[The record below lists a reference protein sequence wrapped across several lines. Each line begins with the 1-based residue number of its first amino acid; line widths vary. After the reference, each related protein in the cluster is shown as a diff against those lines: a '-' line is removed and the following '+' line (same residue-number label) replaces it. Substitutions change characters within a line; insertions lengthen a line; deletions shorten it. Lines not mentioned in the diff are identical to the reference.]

1 MRSRLALTPL
11 VLVLALAGAGTAQAR
26 FFAGEPIDGPSADL
40 RFTGDVDVARDGGG
54 AIAYIRREGPAD
66 HLYASR
72 LINGLWQPPERIDAG
87 LESPASQP
95 AVAASDGG
103 RLTVVFVSGG
113 QVFSVVRPA
122 GAPGWSAP
130 ALVAPTAS
138 NPSVDMSINGVAY
151 TTFTQGG
158 DVRAARLERDAPS
171 FNVLAAPLDIDPG
184 RAAGEGARR
193 SRVAVSADGTALAV
207 WGEDGGDGRTHVYGR
222 RLFGVNLSTAPQD
235 LTLDELD
242 GRAGR
247 SADSPDVDIED
258 DSSFA
263 WVVFRQE
270 FDDGG
275 TLRGRAIA
283 RRLVGSQFEAP
294 TVVDGL
300 GWGGE
305 SAITPRIDLNG
316 RGEGVATN
324 GSSSSFGALAA
335 MLKDDAFFS
344 GSSVGGGGVSPQ
356 PVGTVAETTDRV
368 VGWLQGGGVLGA
380 ATAVHARYFD
390 DKPAERTP
398 PLPGPEEI
406 LTNADFGGVDPE
418 GGFDAVM
425 NRAGDVVFAFIQ
437 GTGSD
442 RRLMIATYDRA
453 PGAFRGYSSQK
464 WRKFARP
471 PLAWGPAFDLW
482 GPITYHVEVDGQE
495 VAQTQDTRIT
505 LPNVV
510 ADGERRWRVVAVDR
524 RGQSTASPSRLLRV
538 DATPPRVSF
547 RVRRRGRAVTVT
559 ARANDVIPPG
569 ARASGVRYVRV
580 YFGDRTR
587 TVMARKWTHF
597 YARGG
602 AYRVRVSAT
611 DRAGNAKVVSRRIRV
626 KG

>member
-1 MRSRLALTPL
+1 MRSRLALIT
-11 VLVLALAGAGTAQAR
+11 LALTLACAGPAPAK

-40 RFTGDVDVARDGGG
+40 RFTGDVDVARDGSG
-54 AIAYIRREGPAD
+54 AIAYIRREGPVD

-87 LESPASQP
+87 LESAASQP

-130 ALVAPTAS
+130 VLVAPTAS
-138 NPSVDMSINGVAY
+138 NPAVDMSINGVAY

-158 DVRAARLERDAPS
+158 DVRAARLERDAAA
-171 FNVLAAPLDIDPG
+171 FTVLGAPLDIDPG

-207 WGEDGGDGRTHVYGR
+207 WGEDGGDGRTHAYGR
-222 RLFGVNLSTAPQD
+222 RLFGLNLSTAPQD
-235 LTLDELD
+235 LTLDELE

-294 TVVDGL
+294 AAVDGL

-316 RGEGVATN
+316 RGEGVATS
-324 GSSSSFGALAA
+324 GSSASFGALAA
-335 MLKDDAFFS
+335 MLKDDAFFGGAS
-344 GSSVGGGGVSPQ
+344 LGGGGGVSPQ
-356 PVGTVAETTDRV
+356 PVGGVAETTDRI
-368 VGWLQGGGVLGA
+368 VGWLQGGGALGS
-380 ATAVHARYFD
+380 ATAVHARFFD

-398 PLPGPEEI
+398 PPPGPEEI

-418 GGFDAVM
+418 AGFDAAM

-437 GTGSD
+437 GSGAD
-442 RRLMIATYDRA
+442 RRLMVATYDRA
-453 PGAFRGYSSQK
+453 PGAFNGYSSTR

-471 PLAWGPAFDLW
+471 PLAWGPGFDLW
-482 GPITYHVEVDGQE
+482 GPVTYHVEVDGQE

-510 ADGERRWRVVAVDR
+510 EDGERRWRVVAVDR
-524 RGQSTASPSRLLRV
+524 RGQSSASPSRPLRV
-538 DATPPRVSF
+538 DATKPRVSF
-547 RVRRRGRAVTVT
+547 RVRRRGRAVAVS

-569 ARASGVRYVRV
+569 DRASGVRYVRI

-587 TVMARKWTHF
+587 TVTARRWTHF

-611 DRAGNAKVVSRRIRV
+611 DRAGNSKVVTRRIRV
-626 KG
+626 GG